1 VTNEA
6 LDKHNKDVEDFMK
19 SMERRWPNATPKERI
34 QMRRDFI
41 ALMQQA
47 GPIAPLMN
55 GDDLDTPN

>member
-6 LDKHNKDVEDFMK
+6 LDKHNKDVEDFM
-19 SMERRWPNATPKERI
+19 PNATPKERI

-47 GPIAPLMN
+47 GPIAP
-55 GDDLDTPN
+55 GG